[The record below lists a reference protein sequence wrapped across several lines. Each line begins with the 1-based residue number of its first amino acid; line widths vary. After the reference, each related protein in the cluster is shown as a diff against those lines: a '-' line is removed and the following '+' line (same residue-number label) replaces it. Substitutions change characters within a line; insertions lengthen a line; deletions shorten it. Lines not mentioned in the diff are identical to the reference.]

1 MFDSVIVISLTIIS
15 LAMIGMIYRVIKG
28 PTVADRVVALDAV
41 GISLVAI
48 IALVSI
54 ILKTNAFLDII
65 LLIGILAFIG
75 TVASLYYIL
84 NNQRCSWT
92 QARFWQSPACAL
104 SPRHSPCP
112 CPAVFAPA
120 PRRMGGAGK

>member
-75 TVASLYYIL
+75 TVAFSKYLEKGVIMEYD
-84 NNQRCSWT
+84 RDGD
-92 QARFWQSPACAL
+92 R
-104 SPRHSPCP
+104 
-112 CPAVFAPA
+112 
-120 PRRMGGAGK
+120 